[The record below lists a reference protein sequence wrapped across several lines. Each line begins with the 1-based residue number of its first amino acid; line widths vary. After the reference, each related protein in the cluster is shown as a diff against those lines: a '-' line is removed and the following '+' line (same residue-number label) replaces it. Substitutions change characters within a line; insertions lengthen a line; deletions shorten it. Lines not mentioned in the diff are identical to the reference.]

1 MSETK
6 LTIDASGAIA
16 ALDAIDRRLTEIEA
30 QFRRIPAATKGAF
43 RADIAGRFEADT
55 RKAAASANALEQE
68 LAQVAQKNAAAFN
81 PAQARTY
88 AQAIAGA
95 AKSADGLEAAADQ
108 MKGLN
113 NQAGLGSSLFK
124 GLLGAAAGFG
134 AAFSFGEAITAGV
147 QLNAEYERVKTSL
160 TVILKDGAKADKLLG
175 QLNRFAADT
184 PFQTDQINRAANS
197 LLAFGVAA
205 DDIIPTLQNIGNI
218 SAATGKDFN
227 ELTTIY
233 GKARI
238 AGVLYAE
245 DINQL
250 VEAGV
255 PIIQAF
261 ADQMKVGE
269 SQVKKLASEGK
280 IGFSQLETAFRN
292 MTTSGGQFAGML
304 EKQSQT
310 LGGILSTI
318 KDLATQKLRQLF
330 TPLADGLKEAGLAL
344 VALLDPSGAASRAFA
359 DQGRKVSDLEKK
371 LTPLLARYEQLQA
384 KTTPTKNEQA
394 ELGKVISEIG
404 RLTPGAIT
412 EIDRYGNA
420 LAINAEKSRAFLEA
434 EQKRLKYL
442 NKEAIE
448 KVKED
453 KRLADEEIRI
463 LQARI
468 KASKQVETTPQ
479 IGGGGLF
486 GGTGAQPRE
495 VALTASEIQKLT
507 KRVQEL
513 SEVSQGADAQ
523 IKSLLGQPIADTT
536 AKPGT
541 GTGTGTGQIGGGP
554 GTSGGGKV
562 KSATEIAFDKRDA
575 DLQKRRLLL
584 NDLEEGLQKELEAIR
599 LHFDELRLEYDRANL
614 STQAL
619 TQRQAAAEVK
629 TIADFA
635 AKATAGAT
643 LGVEQAKKAGE
654 QAVADLRARIEAEK
668 ALRESQIDLTE
679 EGGKQ
684 LLLTLQK
691 QGAKEN
697 ELARLKVAFDKEVQR
712 ARLESELQFQEALLS
727 VTDASNT
734 EQADQIRQKIALIRA
749 QLQTLSIEL
758 NNLQTQEKG
767 GKKKT
772 IWDLLGIDIATDDG
786 KRAKAAVE
794 EISGQIIDQVRAVSA
809 ARVQAAQ
816 EAVEAADREVQAAE
830 SALDR
835 EIELAQA
842 GFANNTTL
850 RRQELEDKKAKQKEA
865 LEAQRKAQRTQ
876 ILLDSALQL
885 SSLIT
890 ASSNLFKSLSILP
903 FGTGIPIAI
912 ALIATMFGA
921 FAKAKSDAIK
931 ATKARYGLSGF
942 LGKGGIVHGRSH
954 ANGGEILEVEGGEMV
969 QVGDDGT
976 RRRVAVVRRERVA
989 EYFDLLDA
997 ANQNDR
1003 KRLAAHAFALAGVDQ
1018 SPRLNAKV
1026 VTDRVFQAAPVNVTV
1041 HAPGPDARQ
1050 TNALLAQILRAMNT
1064 DRGERWTPD
1073 GKVKINGGVR
1083 TRYNS

>member
-1 MSETK
+1 
-6 LTIDASGAIA
+6 
-16 ALDAIDRRLTEIEA
+16 
-30 QFRRIPAATKGAF
+30 
-43 RADIAGRFEADT
+43 
-55 RKAAASANALEQE
+55 
-68 LAQVAQKNAAAFN
+68 
-81 PAQARTY
+81 
-88 AQAIAGA
+88 
-95 AKSADGLEAAADQ
+95 
-108 MKGLN
+108 
-113 NQAGLGSSLFK
+113 
-124 GLLGAAAGFG
+124 
-134 AAFSFGEAITAGV
+134 
-147 QLNAEYERVKTSL
+147 
-160 TVILKDGAKADKLLG
+160 
-175 QLNRFAADT
+175 
-184 PFQTDQINRAANS
+184 
-197 LLAFGVAA
+197 
-205 DDIIPTLQNIGNI
+205 
-218 SAATGKDFN
+218 
-227 ELTTIY
+227 
-233 GKARI
+233 
-238 AGVLYAE
+238 
-245 DINQL
+245 
-250 VEAGV
+250 
-255 PIIQAF
+255 
-261 ADQMKVGE
+261 MKVGE